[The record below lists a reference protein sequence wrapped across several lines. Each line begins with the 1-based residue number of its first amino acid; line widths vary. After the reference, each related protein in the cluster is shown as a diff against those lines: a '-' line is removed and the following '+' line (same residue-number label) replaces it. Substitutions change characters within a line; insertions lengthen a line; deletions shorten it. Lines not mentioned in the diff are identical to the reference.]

1 MNSLRE
7 VAHQLDPARWV
18 RDVLGVEPAPW
29 QEKLSACAAGGIHS
43 GIDSAPEWQNH
54 RCGVGDGAYGSFHA

>member
-7 VAHQLDPARWV
+7 VAYQLDPARWV

-29 QEKLSACAAGGIHS
+29 QEELLRAKRGASILALTARQSGKTTAA
-43 GIDSAPEWQNH
+43 A
-54 RCGVGDGAYGSFHA
+54 